1 MAPADGEDEK
11 YYFRESIFALEKA
24 KEKEKDTIILL

>member
-11 YYFRESIFALEKA
+11 YYFRESMSLEKQ
-24 KEKEKDTIILL
+24 KKKEKDTIILL

>member
-11 YYFRESIFALEKA
+11 YYFRGSMSLRKA
-24 KEKEKDTIILL
+24 KEKEKDIIILL